1 MTTIVARRAVSG
13 LVEGP
18 GRGRGWLRPLI
29 YAVLV
34 TLSLIWIVPILWAVA
49 TSLKPDAE
57 TTIAPVSWRGSTETL
72 DAYRVALEQGNILK
86 WYFNSLVTA
95 SVITAGTI
103 VTASMAA
110 FAFSRM
116 RFRGRDV
123 LQWMLLAGLIVPFQA
138 LIVPLFMQMKALGLA
153 DTYWGIILPQLA
165 SPIAVL
171 VYKRAFDAVPR
182 ELEESALVD
191 GASMWRIYRWIWMPL
206 SRATTAAVGDLHVRA
221 RVEQLLLAVRGH
233 ERGLAVHDPGRAGD
247 RADLLRRAVRAADGA
262 RGARSAAAADR
273 VRAVPA
279 PDRAGDRQHRPQGL
293 AGRTSTAAG

>member
-1 MTTIVARRAVSG
+1 MTTVIGGRAAGG

-18 GRGRGWLRPLI
+18 GRGGGWVKPLL

-34 TLSLIWIVPILWAVA
+34 ALALIWLVPLAWAVA

-57 TTIAPVSWRGSTETL
+57 TTVAPVSWRGSETTL

-86 WYFNSLVTA
+86 WYFNSLITA
-95 SVITAGTI
+95 VAITAGTI

-116 RFRGRDV
+116 RFRGRDF

-138 LIVPLFMQMKALGLA
+138 LIVPLFAQMKAFGLA

-191 GASMWRIYRWIWMPL
+191 GASMWRIYRLIWMPL
-206 SRATTAAVGDLHVRA
+206 SRATTAAVGIFTFVIAWNNFLWPFVVTSA
-221 RVEQLLLAVRGH
+221 GSLFTIPVGLATVQTSYGALYAQQMALAVLGALPLLVAFVLFQPPIGQGIANT
-233 ERGLAVHDPGRAGD
+233 GLKG
-247 RADLLRRAVRAADGA
+247 
-262 RGARSAAAADR
+262 
-273 VRAVPA
+273 
-279 PDRAGDRQHRPQGL
+279 
-293 AGRTSTAAG
+293 